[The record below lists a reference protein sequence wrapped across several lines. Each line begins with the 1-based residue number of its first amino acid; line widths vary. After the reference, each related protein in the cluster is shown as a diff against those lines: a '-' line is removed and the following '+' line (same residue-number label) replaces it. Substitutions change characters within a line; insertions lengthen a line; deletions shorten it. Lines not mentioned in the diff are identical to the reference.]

1 MMTNIYI
8 YIYIYTYII
17 YCILYHSIISWSCF
31 LQSCPSNMFRKGY
44 PQELVPPPSQGANG
58 KSGPSI
64 QAKTCWQYPMKVLK
78 YSKICFD
85 CQPQRISCSK
95 RKNNNFRFAKW
106 WFSLFL
112 HRSSILRL
120 ELRDDVQAD
129 ALSSS
134 NTSHPVRQI
143 TRLGVLD
150 PVFTGA
156 YKFLRKKTENPRWS
170 MIETWELE
178 SMLMVFPWKFSG
190 ISIASLLS
198 WVPARFSKKNI

>member
-1 MMTNIYI
+1 MLHI

-156 YKFLRKKTENPRWS
+156 YKFLRKKNG
-170 MIETWELE
+170 E
-178 SMLMVFPWKFSG
+178 SSVIYDRNMRIGVYVDG
-190 ISIASLLS
+190 ISLKILWNFHCIIAIMGSS
-198 WVPARFSKKNI
+198 QIFKKKNI